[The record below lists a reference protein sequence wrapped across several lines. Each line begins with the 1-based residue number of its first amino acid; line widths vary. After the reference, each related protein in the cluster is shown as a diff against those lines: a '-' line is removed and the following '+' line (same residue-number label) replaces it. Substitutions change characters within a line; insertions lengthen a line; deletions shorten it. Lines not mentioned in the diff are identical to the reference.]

1 MSFDWREFL
10 NLARLLKDEPYA
22 KCNKESAYRTAVS
35 RAYYAAF
42 CHARNYARDNQGYT
56 SIKDEDD
63 HKNIRKHFRL
73 YNMYKIAQWLDNLR
87 VWRNQCDYDDVII
100 DEEARDINILTNV
113 AVDRV
118 QKVLAELSKTTD

>member
-42 CHARNYARDNQGYT
+42 CHARNYARDNQGYKP
-56 SIKDEDD
+56 SYDDED
-63 HKNIRKHFRL
+63 HKNIREHYRMVKMYTIARFLDHLRL
-73 YNMYKIAQWLDNLR
+73 
-87 VWRNQCDYDDVII
+87 WRNTCDYDDVITD
-100 DEEARDINILTNV
+100 DEGRNINILTNV
-113 AVDRV
+113 AVDRA